1 MIESMYV
8 DLKIKER
15 RKADF
20 PDLKGAF
27 EMKCSQLLEH
37 IEYTCLQGSTD
48 VKVSAVVNDSRKIEE
63 GCLFLCIKGA
73 SFDGHMF
80 AAEAVKKGAAVL
92 VVEDAVEVPENVTV
106 IKVDNTRYAMALN
119 LQQSLLPE
127 RRERRQQPIW

>member
-1 MIESMYV
+1 MYV
-8 DLKIKER
+8 DLKIKEKR
-15 RKADF
+15 EADF

-73 SFDGHMF
+73 SLFSFIFKSTYIDSIIHYF
-80 AAEAVKKGAAVL
+80 IRIFIVAVL
-92 VVEDAVEVPENVTV
+92 
-106 IKVDNTRYAMALN
+106 
-119 LQQSLLPE
+119 
-127 RRERRQQPIW
+127 

>member
-1 MIESMYV
+1 MDNRIDV
-8 DLKIKER
+8 CRFKDKRK

-63 GCLFLCIKGA
+63 GCLDVYKRQYVQKA
-73 SFDGHMF
+73 EKNSF
-80 AAEAVKKGAAVL
+80 V
-92 VVEDAVEVPENVTV
+92 
-106 IKVDNTRYAMALN
+106 
-119 LQQSLLPE
+119 
-127 RRERRQQPIW
+127 

>member
-1 MIESMYV
+1 MYV

-73 SFDGHMF
+73 SFDGHTF
-80 AAEAVKKGAAVL
+80 AAEAAKKGAAVL

-106 IKVDNTRYAMALN
+106 IKVDNTRYAMAMVWL
-119 LQQSLLPE
+119 SGE
-127 RRERRQQPIW
+127 

>member
-1 MIESMYV
+1 MDNRIDV
-8 DLKIKER
+8 CRFKDKRK

-73 SFDGHMF
+73 SFDGHTF
-80 AAEAVKKGAAVL
+80 AAEAAKKGAA
-92 VVEDAVEVPENVTV
+92 PMR
-106 IKVDNTRYAMALN
+106 TRQTGAEPDLMKL
-119 LQQSLLPE
+119 
-127 RRERRQQPIW
+127 I

>member
-1 MIESMYV
+1 MDNRIDV
-8 DLKIKER
+8 CRFKDKRK

-63 GCLFLCIKGA
+63 GCLFLCIKLKPEDVGKRIKHWA
-73 SFDGHMF
+73 CLISQ
-80 AAEAVKKGAAVL
+80 KVL
-92 VVEDAVEVPENVTV
+92 NE
-106 IKVDNTRYAMALN
+106 K
-119 LQQSLLPE
+119 
-127 RRERRQQPIW
+127 

>member
-1 MIESMYV
+1 MDNRIDV
-8 DLKIKER
+8 CRFKDKRK

-73 SFDGHMF
+73 SFDGHTF
-80 AAEAVKKGAAVL
+80 AAFHQHGL
-92 VVEDAVEVPENVTV
+92 V
-106 IKVDNTRYAMALN
+106 IRRMN

>member
-1 MIESMYV
+1 MYV

-48 VKVSAVVNDSRKIEE
+48 VKVSAVVNDSRKIE
-63 GCLFLCIKGA
+63 
-73 SFDGHMF
+73 
-80 AAEAVKKGAAVL
+80 
-92 VVEDAVEVPENVTV
+92 
-106 IKVDNTRYAMALN
+106 
-119 LQQSLLPE
+119 
-127 RRERRQQPIW
+127 